1 MWALLENIL
10 KGILDSVCEHVLP
23 SALATATFGGQTDLS
38 NSPNELALHSFNPA
52 TGALEKTARAPLDG
66 GAHAMCW
73 TPPTHI
79 EHGNGSIVLG
89 HDEGAIVM
97 YGDDLEGT
105 VTIYKRLFSTIFVGT
120 FYSATSFLTR
130 FFQHIFSNTS
140 F

>member
-1 MWALLENIL
+1 M
-10 KGILDSVCEHVLP
+10 P
-23 SALATATFGGQTDLS
+23 TALATATFGGHTDLS

-79 EHGNGSIVLG
+79 THGNGSIVLG

-105 VTIYKRLFSTIFVGT
+105 VTIYKRLFRTT
-120 FYSATSFLTR
+120 FLTQV
-130 FFQHIFSNTS
+130 FNKIFNTNFLAQLFCPIS
-140 F
+140 RHLFKNYRGVCL